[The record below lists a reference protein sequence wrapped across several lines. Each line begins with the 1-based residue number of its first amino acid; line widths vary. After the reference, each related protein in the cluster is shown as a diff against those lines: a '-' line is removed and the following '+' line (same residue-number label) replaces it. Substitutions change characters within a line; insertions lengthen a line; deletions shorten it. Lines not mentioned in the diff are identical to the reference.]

1 MFDYEQ
7 HNIRVGQEYSSRIT
21 QSVIVVIN
29 VETYA
34 QAGKV
39 IVYDLLTNHTQQLPI
54 HDLLLNYC
62 LNYEVE

>member
-7 HNIRVGQEYSSRIT
+7 HNIRVGQEYVSKT
-21 QSVIVVIN
+21 ANNVIVIIN

-39 IVYDLLTNHTQQLPI
+39 IVYDLPTNHTRQLQI
-54 HDLLLNYC
+54 HDLLLNYE
-62 LNYEVE
+62 LNYEVK